1 MSYYTI
7 KQILQTGP
15 MSFPFYKQLDTFDCG
30 PSCLRM
36 ICSFYGNDYSAHF
49 IRSICHINKQGV
61 SFFGIR
67 RAAETVGFNVMT
79 QKLSWEDF
87 VESHNGPCIVHW
99 NHNHFVVVYKI
110 KRTRSKYKIY
120 VADPAVGLVDYSIE
134 EFKKYW
140 IQTVDGSD
148 SGISMFLEP
157 LKSFYDNSVKTNKY
171 DFKFILKY
179 LSPYKKSMSVILIA
193 MLFTSLASIAFPYIM
208 QQIVDKGIGNKDVSF
223 IVLLLIAQSVLVFG
237 QLLANLL
244 KSWLSLHMTVKISV
258 SLISDFL
265 NKLMSLPIA
274 FFDSKRTGDIIQRIE
289 DHSRIQTFLTGALL
303 SIIIAATSFIVYSIV
318 MVEYSIKI
326 LIVFILGSTLY
337 LAWILFFL
345 NKRKK
350 LDHLRFNEAS
360 ANKNN
365 IIQMIGGMQEIKLNN
380 CELQKKDEW
389 ERIQDRLYK
398 ISLKSLNLGQ
408 IQEIGATSI
417 NQLKNMIIS
426 FMSATAVINEDM
438 TLGMMMSLQYVI
450 GQLSVPLQQFIQFS
464 RSVQD
469 ASISME
475 RMGEIHNKEDEEP
488 KDIQKV
494 KIIPDNADITFS
506 NVSFQYDGPESEMV
520 LKDVTFTVPANKITA
535 IVGTSGSGKTTLI
548 KMMLGFYHPTTG
560 SIKLGGIALSDISD
574 MQWRKQCGVVMQDGY
589 IFSDMISG
597 NIGISDAV
605 KDMDAVKAAAKL
617 SNIDEWIE
625 RLPLGYN
632 TKIGMEGHGLSTGQ
646 KQRILIAR
654 AVYKNAKYLFFDE
667 ATNALDAHNEAE
679 ILDNLYKLFKDR
691 TVVVVAHRLST
702 VKKADNIIVLHKGII
717 VEEGKH
723 EYLISRRGYYYSL
736 VKNQLELGD

>member
-1 MSYYTI
+1 
-7 KQILQTGP
+7 
-15 MSFPFYKQLDTFDCG
+15 MSFPLYLQLDGCDCG
-30 PSCLRM
+30 PACLRM
-36 ICSFYGNDYSAHF
+36 ISCYYGVNYSSQF
-49 IRSICHINKQGV
+49 IKERCCINKGGV
-61 SFFGIR
+61 SFLGIR
-67 RAAETVGFNVMT
+67 QAAELIGFKVGSS
-79 QKLSWEDF
+79 KLTL
-87 VESHNGPCIVHW
+87 ESLIESFNGPCIVHW
-99 NHNHFVVVYKI
+99 NQNHFVVVYKI
-110 KRTRSKYKIY
+110 KRTRNKYKIY

-134 EFKKYW
+134 EFKNYW
-140 IQTVDGSD
+140 IQTADGSD
-148 SGISMFLEP
+148 SGIAMFLEP

-193 MLFTSLASIAFPYIM
+193 MLFTSLVSIAFPYIM

-223 IVLLLIAQSVLVFG
+223 IILLLIAQSVLVFG
-237 QLLANLL
+237 QLFANLL
-244 KSWLSLHMTVKISV
+244 KSWLSLHMTVKISI

-398 ISLKSLNLGQ
+398 ISVKSLNLGQ

-494 KIIPDNADITFS
+494 KTIPDNADITFT

-520 LKDVTFTVPANKITA
+520 LKDVTFTVQANKITA

-548 KMMLGFYHPTTG
+548 KMMLGFYHPNTG
-560 SIKLGGIALSDISD
+560 SIELGGISLSEINKA
-574 MQWRKQCGVVMQDGY
+574 QWRKQCGVVMQDGY
-589 IFSDMISG
+589 IFSDKISG
-597 NIGISDAV
+597 NIGISDTTIDIDSV
-605 KDMDAVKAAAKL
+605 KYAAKL
-617 SNIDEWIE
+617 SNIDNWINE
-625 RLPLGYN
+625 LPLGYD
-632 TKIGMEGHGLSTGQ
+632 TKIGMEGHGLSSGQ

-667 ATNALDAHNEAE
+667 ATNALDANNEAE
-679 ILDNLYKLFKDR
+679 ILDNLYKLFSGR
-691 TVVVVAHRLST
+691 TVIIVAHRLST
-702 VKKADNIIVLHKGII
+702 VKNADNIIVLHNGVI

-723 EYLISRRGYYYSL
+723 DALISKHGYYYKL
-736 VKNQLELGD
+736 IKNQLKI